1 MIQALVK
8 MRHKSPHQ
16 EWTLSNFRLAQTA
29 CIWQKPGMQLFVG
42 LGAHR
47 GGIKRYPF
55 DILELPV
62 SPSLPKPKTLK
73 EMKVDRSD
81 LTFSLRLHPDVIHG
95 GCAHP
100 DIERA
105 CIARDILGVPVVV
118 IPTGP
123 RFTPTEN
130 NRTQLRALVEK
141 LRSDT
146 CRVAWEPR
154 GVFAPREVERW
165 ATEIGALL
173 VRDLTR
179 EAAYH
184 EGIVYTRLLGLGFGA
199 RVSQDATE
207 ILASQIE
214 SAELAYVI
222 VGGDGAKMTRTRLR
236 ELLDLGD
243 SVEDSMEESTCDDT

>member
-1 MIQALVK
+1 M
-8 MRHKSPHQ
+8 
-16 EWTLSNFRLAQTA
+16 SNFRLAHA
-29 CIWQKPGMQLFVG
+29 ASIWQKPDMQLFVG

-73 EMKVDRSD
+73 EMKEDRSD
-81 LTFSLRLHPDVIHG
+81 LTFSLRLHPDVIHTG
-95 GCAHP
+95 NAHP
-100 DIERA
+100 DVERA
-105 CIARDILGVPVVV
+105 CIARDILGAPVVV
-118 IPTGP
+118 VPTGP
-123 RFTPTEN
+123 RFTPTTSN
-130 NRTQLRALVEK
+130 QNQLRALIDK
-141 LRSDT
+141 LATDG

-154 GVFAPREVERW
+154 GVFAPREAERW
-165 ATEIGALL
+165 ASENGALL

-207 ILASQIE
+207 ILASQLE
-214 SAELAYVI
+214 SAEFAYVI
-222 VGGDGAKMTRTRLR
+222 VGGEGAKMTRTRLR
-236 ELLDLGD
+236 EMLDLGD
-243 SVEDSMEESTCDDT
+243 STEGSTCQDI